1 MEFDR
6 YTLVIL
12 RWPDRMREFGEE
24 ELARSQ
30 SGHLAFLDEMRERG
44 ALVASGPF
52 DDQPD
57 ERLRGVSI
65 YRSGLEE
72 TRRLLE
78 GDPAVQMGRLEP
90 EVVTWLVPRGTLRT
104 E

>member
-6 YTLVIL
+6 FTLVLL
-12 RWPDRMREFGEE
+12 RWPDGMREFTEE

-44 ALVASGPF
+44 VLLASGPF

-65 YRSGLEE
+65 YTSGLEE

-78 GDPAVQMGRLEP
+78 GDPAVQLGRLEP
-90 EVVTWLVPRGTLRT
+90 EAVSWLVPRGTLRGD
-104 E
+104 

>member
-12 RWPDRMREFGEE
+12 RWPEGMPEFSSE
-24 ELARSQ
+24 ELQRSQ

-44 ALVASGPF
+44 HLVASGPF

-57 ERLRGVSI
+57 ERLRGVSL
-65 YRSGLEE
+65 YVTGLEE
-72 TRRLLE
+72 TRRLVQ

-90 EVVTWLVPRGTLRT
+90 ELVTWLVPKGTLGFA
-104 E
+104 